1 MFHCISDLDGVREQ
15 SHFQAQKNTS
25 TLLMA
30 NKWKKVH
37 FGVREV
43 DTTLV
48 PRLCRRKQVQINNPY
63 ITTFQT
69 W

>member
-43 DTTLV
+43 RHLFPSNIYVTSHISIGI
-48 PRLCRRKQVQINNPY
+48 RRYPL
-63 ITTFQT
+63 
-69 W
+69 